1 VTAQPPAGRR
11 LPGRRPTA
19 RGGLF
24 RTNGEDPI
32 PGGRPGEV
40 VHAKG
45 EGTRLSGRRVQG
57 LICSWID
64 TAGIHRIKTVPVGRL
79 DAAVAWGVGMSPVFD
94 TFLAD
99 DSIVATDVLGS
110 PDGDLRLYPDL
121 DRLTVLAGQPGWAW
135 APVDRLTQEG
145 VPHPACTRTLLRRQV
160 AAAAARGL
168 EVRAAIEIEFALGRG
183 DAPDDTFVP
192 AVRGPAYGMTRLV
205 EQAAFAASLLEA
217 LAAEDVAV
225 EQVHPEYAAGQ
236 FEVSVGALDPVG
248 AADRSVLVR
257 ETIRAVALQHGLR
270 VSFAPSVLAG
280 GVGNGGHVHLSI
292 WRDGRNLHAGG
303 DGRYGLTTDAE
314 SFTAGIL
321 RQLPAL
327 AAVAT
332 PSPSSYLRLV
342 PSHWA
347 GAYAAWGHET
357 RETALRLVT
366 GMVGHR
372 DRSANLEVKAVDLAA
387 NPYLLLASLLAAGLA
402 GLADGEHLPE
412 EVSGDPARFDA
423 DELERRGVRRL
434 PQSLDE
440 ATDAF
445 TASEVLRTALGPVLH
460 DAVVAVRRG
469 ESARTAG
476 LEPEAVAAAYRW
488 VY

>member
-1 VTAQPPAGRR
+1 
-11 LPGRRPTA
+11 
-19 RGGLF
+19 
-24 RTNGEDPI
+24 
-32 PGGRPGEV
+32 
-40 VHAKG
+40 
-45 EGTRLSGRRVQG
+45 
-57 LICSWID
+57 
-64 TAGIHRIKTVPVGRL
+64 
-79 DAAVAWGVGMSPVFD
+79 M
-94 TFLAD
+94 
-99 DSIVATDVLGS
+99 
-110 PDGDLRLYPDL
+110 
-121 DRLTVLAGQPGWAW
+121 
-135 APVDRLTQEG
+135 
-145 VPHPACTRTLLRRQV
+145 
-160 AAAAARGL
+160 
-168 EVRAAIEIEFALGRG
+168 
-183 DAPDDTFVP
+183 
-192 AVRGPAYGMTRLV
+192 
-205 EQAAFAASLLEA
+205 
-217 LAAEDVAV
+217 
-225 EQVHPEYAAGQ
+225 HPEYAAGQ

-303 DGRYGLTTDAE
+303 DGPYGLTTDAE

-321 RQLPAL
+321 RELPAL

-347 GAYAAWGHET
+347 GAYAAWGRET